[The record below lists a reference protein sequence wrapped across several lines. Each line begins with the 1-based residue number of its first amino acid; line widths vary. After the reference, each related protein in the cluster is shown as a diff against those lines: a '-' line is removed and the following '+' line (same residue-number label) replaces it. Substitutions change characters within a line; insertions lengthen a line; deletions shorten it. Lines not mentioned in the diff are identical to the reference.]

1 MYLVFCGLFTYTKK
15 LLTESFIFYAMLP
28 NFTHYS
34 VLIFHSEQV
43 FDRIEELKYLRYLR
57 YYKDVDKRHCQT
69 SVVEIFLKII
79 HGCGPFAIL
88 EKKIHHRSTPSQ
100 IHQSVNFKINEFEG
114 IEGQVAPLNQVL
126 NMLDNQL
133 GEFSLRDFFFNFI
146 LIIYLQY

>member
-34 VLIFHSEQV
+34 VLIFQSEQV

-69 SVVEIFLKII
+69 SVVEIFLKNNSWVWT
-79 HGCGPFAIL
+79 FRYFR
-88 EKKIHHRSTPSQ
+88 KKDPS
-100 IHQSVNFKINEFEG
+100 
-114 IEGQVAPLNQVL
+114 
-126 NMLDNQL
+126 
-133 GEFSLRDFFFNFI
+133 
-146 LIIYLQY
+146 